1 MDHCLICHRKLKDS
15 ESRKRGIG
23 PVCWRRVMKV
33 AKDER
38 QRRKDAKHRKESEIP
53 GQLNIFSEED
63 K

>member
-1 MDHCLICHRKLKDS
+1 VDRCLICHRKLKDS

-33 AKDER
+33 AKEER
-38 QRRKDAKHRKESEIP
+38 QRRKNYKHRKGSEIP